1 MKLTIAPAAL
11 AELQDAADFY
21 AAHGGSTL
29 AQAFITEFERA
40 TKLVLSNPLLGAT
53 YQGKWRR
60 CLLSKFPF
68 SIVYQIR
75 INELVILAVVHN
87 RRRPGYWKKRS

>member
-21 AAHGGSTL
+21 AAHGGATL

-60 CLLSKFPF
+60 YLLSKFPF
-68 SIVYQIR
+68 
-75 INELVILAVVHN
+75 
-87 RRRPGYWKKRS
+87 RR